1 MTAAIT
7 RLPARLLAVSLALAL
22 APIVAA
28 RDAASTTEP
37 PATPDGA
44 APASAPANIDTP
56 PAADPAAER
65 RARVDRFLDELEKSG
80 TTIETLS
87 GGLSLEKH
95 DAFVEETERRFG
107 RIVVDRKDGARRFA
121 ILFDEFV
128 DATGRSSRAVDHW
141 IFADG
146 WLVEQDH
153 ANRSFTKR
161 QIVAPGRTLD
171 PLALGEGPIPVPIG
185 QRKSEVL
192 ARFEVDE
199 GEIPQDV
206 AMLGSLRDVA
216 ALRLVPKDGTP
227 MAKET
232 ASIDLY
238 YDRTT
243 LAPVGVV
250 IRERNGNR
258 TAARISQPVVN
269 GAVKD
274 ADRALLEIPT
284 PDPREWAIDVRP
296 WQGAAAEGAD
306 APSGSPSTADD
317 GPAAGG

>member
-1 MTAAIT
+1 MPVCPLLAS
-7 RLPARLLAVSLALAL
+7 PARA
-22 APIVAA
+22 IAA
-28 RDAASTTEP
+28 EP
-37 PATPDGA
+37 PRTGDATPAPTVAD
-44 APASAPANIDTP
+44 APAAND
-56 PAADPAAER
+56 AAAER
-65 RARVDRFLDELEKSG
+65 RARVERFLDELERSG

-107 RIVVDRKDGARRFA
+107 RIVVDRKAGARRFA

-161 QIVAPGRTLD
+161 QIVAPGQSLD
-171 PLALGEGPIPVPIG
+171 PLALGEGPIPIPIG

-199 GEIPQDV
+199 GELPQDV

-216 ALRLVPKDGTP
+216 ALRLVPKDGTT

-274 ADRALLEIPT
+274 EDRALLEIPS
-284 PDPREWAIDVRP
+284 PDPREWAIDIRP
-296 WQGAAAEGAD
+296 WQGADDRD
-306 APSGSPSTADD
+306 AGSPATPAKPGGSPDADTR
-317 GPAAGG
+317 

>member
-1 MTAAIT
+1 MLRATTSLLAASLLATAC
-7 RLPARLLAVSLALAL
+7 LPA
-22 APIVAA
+22 AA
-28 RDAASTTEP
+28 EP
-37 PATPDGA
+37 PADDA
-44 APASAPANIDTP
+44 APPAVDH
-56 PAADPAAER
+56 AAAR
-65 RARVDRFLDELEKSG
+65 RARVDAFLDELEKSG
-80 TTIETLS
+80 ATIETLS

-107 RIVVDRKDGARRFA
+107 RIVVDRKDGKRRFA

-128 DATGRSSRAVDHW
+128 DASGRSSRAVDHW
-141 IFADG
+141 IYADG

-161 QIVAPGRTLD
+161 QIVAPGRSLD

-192 ARFEVDE
+192 ARFDVDE

-206 AMLGSLRDVA
+206 PMLGSLRNAA

-232 ASIDLY
+232 ATVDLF

-274 ADRALLEIPT
+274 DDRALLEIPS
-284 PDPREWAIDVRP
+284 PDPREWAIDIRP
-296 WQGAAAEGAD
+296 WQGAGD
-306 APSGSPSTADD
+306 RDGGSPATPAKPGEAPDAD
-317 GPAAGG
+317 GR

>member
-1 MTAAIT
+1 MPLAST
-7 RLPARLLAVSLALAL
+7 RLLALCLAVPTAPSVGLSLAAG
-22 APIVAA
+22 AP
-28 RDAASTTEP
+28 EP
-37 PATPDGA
+37 PAATDDGA
-44 APASAPANIDTP
+44 ARPAPVDAPPAVDPATD
-56 PAADPAAER
+56 PAADR

-107 RIVVDRKDGARRFA
+107 RIVVDRKAGARRFA
-121 ILFDEFV
+121 IRFDEFV

-161 QIVAPGRTLD
+161 QVVAPGGTLD
-171 PLALGEGPIPVPIG
+171 PLALGEGPIPIPIG

-199 GEIPQDV
+199 GELPQDV

-216 ALRLVPKDGTP
+216 ALRLVPRDGTP
-227 MAKET
+227 MARDT

-274 ADRALLEIPT
+274 EDRALLEIPS
-284 PDPREWAIDVRP
+284 PDPREWAIDIRP
-296 WQGAAAEGAD
+296 WQGAAPEGAN
-306 APSGSPSTADD
+306 APAGTPATADD
-317 GPAAGG
+317 APGRDD